1 MIEPIAI
8 APCIPWIPESP
19 VAFRI
24 IVAIKSV
31 AIAIPETGLL
41 ELPTKPTILEETVA
55 KKNPKITTI
64 TVWSDAEQIEKINK
78 AIEKKIDV
86 VKSDYY
92 AYKSVPEA
100 VKYGALTEDEVDG
113 LDKAEKHQGG
123 EQADQSW

>member
-64 TVWSDAEQIEKINK
+64 TAPSNETGICGSNHTRMVRI
-78 AIEKKIDV
+78 AIATRMIFMFR
-86 VKSDYY
+86 S
-92 AYKSVPEA
+92 
-100 VKYGALTEDEVDG
+100 
-113 LDKAEKHQGG
+113 
-123 EQADQSW
+123 